1 MISGIKDRLN
11 ITQDGSVEYHDRSMT
26 LGMRSSELK
35 SYSALHNYN
44 TKDQDTL
51 NTNRVHGTTLNSSNP
66 FLSPSGAISGAR

>member
-1 MISGIKDRLN
+1 
-11 ITQDGSVEYHDRSMT
+11 MT
-26 LGMRSSELK
+26 LGIRSSDLK

-51 NTNRVHGTTLNSSNP
+51 NTHRVHGTTLNSSNP